1 MRWAPE
7 PWHTPQDAA
16 RRREAWAWACEHGT
30 CGDCAHAVWC
40 PGTDVG
46 VCEIRVDEEDVSCW
60 WVEPGL
66 RAREMG
72 CDYEPAYPYA
82 EEG

>member
-7 PWHTPQDAA
+7 PWHAPQDAA
-16 RRREAWAWACEHGT
+16 RMREAWAWACEHGT
-30 CGDCAHAVWC
+30 CGDCAHAIWC

-46 VCEIRVDEEDVSCW
+46 ICELRADTEDIDCW

-66 RAREMG
+66 RAKEME